1 MGGSRDK
8 RLKEQL
14 DPLEPF
20 SSKEEL
26 QEAIDNLRRYLG
38 KLKHWSEIEKVK
50 RPGPS
55 PN

>member
-1 MGGSRDK
+1 MGGSQDK
-8 RLKEQL
+8 RLKAL

-20 SSKEEL
+20 SSQEEL
-26 QEAIDNLRRYLG
+26 EEAIDNLRRYLA